1 MSQYCILI
9 HYHEL
14 ALKRDNKSWFE
25 KKFQTNIKNQIKSL
39 PYKSINTYASRV
51 FIYGIN
57 EKKWTYY
64 QNKLKNVMGLKNAI
78 LMQKVDAQINLIQDI
93 ANNISSNLKFETFR
107 ITTKRQDKR
116 FKLTSHEI
124 NQIVGAEIYK
134 NQKKSV
140 SLKNPDLNIII
151 EIVRGRAFIG
161 YKKIEGYGGLP
172 NGSGETAISLLS
184 SGIDSPVAS
193 FQILKRGVKLIY
205 IHFHSSP
212 ATNKQSIVNCQ
223 KIINILSNFQN
234 ESILYM
240 YPILKIQKIIMDK
253 INDKFW
259 VIMFRRV
266 MIKLSCLLAEELNA
280 KALITGE
287 NIGQVSSQT
296 LSNIQAIA
304 ESSNYPIIRPL
315 AGHNKEEIINIAKDI
330 GTYEYSISPH
340 QDCCSFFLPLHPE
353 LKAKTDKIKAIENKL
368 DLDNIYLEIIKNRGI
383 YQI

>member
-1 MSQYCILI
+1 
-9 HYHEL
+9 
-14 ALKRDNKSWFE
+14 
-25 KKFQTNIKNQIKSL
+25 
-39 PYKSINTYASRV
+39 
-51 FIYGIN
+51 
-57 EKKWTYY
+57 
-64 QNKLKNVMGLKNAI
+64 
-78 LMQKVDAQINLIQDI
+78 
-93 ANNISSNLKFETFR
+93 
-107 ITTKRQDKR
+107 
-116 FKLTSHEI
+116 
-124 NQIVGAEIYK
+124 
-134 NQKKSV
+134 
-140 SLKNPDLNIII
+140 
-151 EIVRGRAFIG
+151 
-161 YKKIEGYGGLP
+161 
-172 NGSGETAISLLS
+172 
-184 SGIDSPVAS
+184 
-193 FQILKRGVKLIY
+193 
-205 IHFHSSP
+205 
-212 ATNKQSIVNCQ
+212 
-223 KIINILSNFQN
+223 
-234 ESILYM
+234 M

-315 AGHNKEEIINIAKDI
+315 AGHNKEEIINIAKNI

>member
-134 NQKKSV
+134 NKKKSV

-296 LSNIQAIA
+296 LSNIQAIG

-315 AGHNKEEIINIAKDI
+315 AGHNKEEIINIAKNI